1 MQKVQV
7 LLPEPVLRD
16 LREIAS
22 AEDRSLSE
30 VLRRAAEQMVRTY
43 PASRRPA
50 RGVALRTVDGGEL
63 LASAADLRSLAYEED
78 GR

>member
-43 PASRRPA
+43 PTSRRPP

>member
-1 MQKVQV
+1 MQKIQV

-30 VLRRAAEQMVRTY
+30 VLRRAASKGRALDAPGAHTSAEH
-43 PASRRPA
+43 PRPFF
-50 RGVALRTVDGGEL
+50 
-63 LASAADLRSLAYEED
+63 
-78 GR
+78 

>member
-43 PASRRPA
+43 PASRPPPRC
-50 RGVALRTVDGGEL
+50 VALRTVDGGEL